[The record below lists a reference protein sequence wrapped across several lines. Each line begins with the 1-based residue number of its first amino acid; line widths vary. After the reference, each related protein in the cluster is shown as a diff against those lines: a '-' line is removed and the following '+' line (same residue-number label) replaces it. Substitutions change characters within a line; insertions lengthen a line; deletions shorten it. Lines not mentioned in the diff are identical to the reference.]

1 MGGTS
6 KSSLWFWNTHK
17 KGKGKSML
25 ESLASRLFIFLLLK
39 GFRSVYVS
47 FLFVCFCFCNSNFYF
62 ADYLWE
68 IIYISIFASLKGDV
82 INVIKVYV
90 NTSENIPGLV
100 CIRKKNI
107 FYLNHHSVSVLF
119 QSSVV
124 RIFSGCTNKFGGFFF
139 VWLVFV
145 CVKLSKFKQSL
156 APWNFAYLH
165 WCGAGLNQPFYRSTA
180 VQSALHSRF
189 SMQ

>member
-68 IIYISIFASLKGDV
+68 IIYIYIYICLIKGGMWSMWSRCMLILQKIYQVLSAS
-82 INVIKVYV
+82 
-90 NTSENIPGLV
+90 E
-100 CIRKKNI
+100 KKNI

-124 RIFSGCTNKFGGFFF
+124 RIFSGCTNKFGGFFLF
-139 VWLVFV
+139 GWFLCVWSY
-145 CVKLSKFKQSL
+145 LS
-156 APWNFAYLH
+156 
-165 WCGAGLNQPFYRSTA
+165 LNKA
-180 VQSALHSRF
+180 
-189 SMQ
+189 